1 MPKVEPGILP
11 AVQLDGFCLGA
22 GTGLPRPFFPL
33 VPVVEGLDPLCQAL
47 LLQPIHVLP
56 ADPELPC
63 GVPGGHA
70 AVQGLFDYRF
80 DVAAAYVV
88 HNDSPSI

>member
-11 AVQLDGFCLGA
+11 VVQLDGFCLGA

-56 ADPELPC
+56 ADSELPC
-63 GVPGGHA
+63 GVLGGHA
-70 AVQGLFDYRF
+70 AIPGPF
-80 DVAAAYVV
+80 
-88 HNDSPSI
+88 

>member
-11 AVQLDGFCLGA
+11 AIQLDGFCFGA
-22 GTGLPRPFFPL
+22 GTGLPRPFFPF
-33 VPVVEGLDPLCQAL
+33 VPVVEGLDPLCQASF
-47 LLQPIHVLP
+47 LQPIHLLP
-56 ADPELPC
+56 ADPKLSC

-70 AVQGLFDYRF
+70 GVQGFFDYRF
-80 DVAAAYVV
+80 DVVAAHVV